1 MDPLTHGL
9 VGGAL
14 ARSLARSREARMALG
29 AGFIAGLLADADIL
43 IRSASDPLLVVEYH
57 RHFTHSLTF
66 IPVGA
71 LVALL
76 LLWPFLRRRVPAGR
90 LYLYCLAGFS
100 LSGALDACTS
110 YGTLLFW
117 PFSNERVALNIIPV
131 IDPFFTLV
139 LLVAVVAGLRA
150 RSATLVGLGLCLLY
164 LGFGFLQQ
172 QRAMTVA
179 DALMDRRGHVT
190 TDPVIKPTLGNLVL
204 WRSVYR
210 HDRRIYIDAIRV
222 GLSGESRIYEGGS
235 VPLLDPARDLPD
247 IDKSTTLYRDIQRFT
262 GFSEGYVAV
271 DPGQPDVIGDIRY
284 SMLPMSVRP
293 LWGLVINIE
302 QPDEHADYRFFRD
315 RSRETRMTFINMV
328 LDR

>member
-14 ARSLARSREARMALG
+14 ARSLARPQEARIALG
-29 AGFIAGLLADADIL
+29 TGFIAGLLADADIL

-57 RHFTHSLTF
+57 RHFTHSLIF

-71 LVALL
+71 LIALL

-131 IDPFFTLV
+131 IDPVFTLV
-139 LLVAVVAGLRA
+139 LLATVVAGLRA
-150 RSATLVGLGLCLLY
+150 RTATLAGLGLCILY

-172 QRAMTVA
+172 QRATTVA
-179 DALMDRRGHVT
+179 EALMDRRGHVT

-210 HDRRIYIDAIRV
+210 HDRRIYADAIRV
-222 GLSGESRIYEGGS
+222 GLFAESRIYEGDS
-235 VPLLDPARDLPD
+235 VPLLDLARDLPG
-247 IDKSTTLYRDIQRFT
+247 IDKSTTLYRDIRRFT

-293 LWGLVINIE
+293 LWGLVINTG
-302 QPDEHADYRFFRD
+302 QPGEHADYRFFRD

-328 LDR
+328 LGR